1 MPVRMT
7 ACFLEAAGAADDPE
21 YALALAFVIRNRIR
35 VWDVQPEIALECPWQ
50 PGGIGLG
57 RAARLIE
64 PGRSSLCVAHMAHAH
79 VTADPTSGALIFHH
93 HLESPPWTHGLEP
106 FALIGPCFF
115 YAAAPQMVMH

>member
-1 MPVRMT
+1 MPIRMM

-35 VWDVQPEIALECPWQ
+35 IWDVRPDVALDCPWQ
-50 PGGIGLG
+50 PGGVGLG

-64 PGRSSLCVAHMAHAH
+64 PGRTSLSVAHMAH
-79 VTADPTSGALIFHH
+79 TQSMADPTSGGVVFHH
-93 HLESPPWTHGLEP
+93 HLESPHWTDGMDP

-115 YAAAPQMVMH
+115 YASAPQMAMH